1 MVNLLPKNLRE
12 QEAEEHKKALQQKQ
26 QESKVSYTRSVA
38 PPPKPAKKKAGGF
51 SWLHKKDTEK
61 ALVPKQKQASKLK
74 VKNQPIQRTVQPIVV
89 APQPVVKPGVAP
101 PAPPKQKPVK
111 KQSPPKPKKDI
122 SEIFPFSLFIKKKRS
137 AQKVNGQAVK
147 AAPQKTQQKNKG
159 MQVNLIS
166 KDILEDRSNHRSE
179 RALIIVGILTVV
191 VLGVLFAGT
200 KYFVDKKISTL
211 AELEGRNTILD
222 AALAQLQATNTE
234 MLILQRRFNS
244 AEELYNN
251 HIYWTRL
258 LDFFEKNTL
267 SSIQYKN
274 LSLNKETPG
283 TYKLDGT
290 ASSVEDMLQQWN
302 VFEQSPEVIS
312 VGLDRYTRG
321 EQTTVVQNGVP
332 ALPVE
337 NTNETDESESL
348 PAPQNSAVTNMVDIT
363 FSLAIELDPT
373 FLIGLYGSK

>member
-1 MVNLLPKNLRE
+1 M
-12 QEAEEHKKALQQKQ
+12 
-26 QESKVSYTRSVA
+26 
-38 PPPKPAKKKAGGF
+38 
-51 SWLHKKDTEK
+51 
-61 ALVPKQKQASKLK
+61 
-74 VKNQPIQRTVQPIVV
+74 
-89 APQPVVKPGVAP
+89 
-101 PAPPKQKPVK
+101 
-111 KQSPPKPKKDI
+111 
-122 SEIFPFSLFIKKKRS
+122 
-137 AQKVNGQAVK
+137 
-147 AAPQKTQQKNKG
+147 
-159 MQVNLIS
+159 
-166 KDILEDRSNHRSE
+166 
-179 RALIIVGILTVV
+179 GILTVV
-191 VLGVLFAGT
+191 VLGGLFAGT